1 MKKKRGDIYYLILF
15 TLMLNPNKS
24 IASKESYQPLS
35 PKNIDINIYLKTSK
49 SVRAKIIK
57 LIEKN
62 RDTA

>member
-1 MKKKRGDIYYLILF
+1 MKKKREDIYYLILF
-15 TLMLNPNKS
+15 TPMLNPNKS

-35 PKNIDINIYLKTSK
+35 LINIDINIYLKTSK

-57 LIEKN
+57 LLEKN